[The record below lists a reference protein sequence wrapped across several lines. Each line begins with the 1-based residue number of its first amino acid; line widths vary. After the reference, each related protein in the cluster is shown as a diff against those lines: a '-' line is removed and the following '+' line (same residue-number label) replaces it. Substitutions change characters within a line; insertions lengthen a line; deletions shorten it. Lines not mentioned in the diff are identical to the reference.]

1 MWRNKKVIFVA
12 LMVVVIAASTAVVAF
27 AQTASDDQSQTPES
41 REAALLTKV
50 AAIYETNTGTAID
63 ADALTTAFSQA
74 QKEMATE
81 ALNTRLQNMVSNGK
95 LTQEQADQYK
105 QWLQSR
111 PDTSLTGPLGNG
123 LGGGMGWGRGGQGGG
138 PCR

>member
-1 MWRNKKVIFVA
+1 MWKHKKIILVT
-12 LMVVVIAASTAVVAF
+12 LLVVVIAASTAVVAF

-41 REAALLTKV
+41 READLLTKV

-63 ADALTTAFSQA
+63 VSALTTAFDQA

-81 ALNTRLQNMVSNGK
+81 AMNTRLQNLVTDGK

-105 QWLQSR
+105 TWLQAR
-111 PDTSLTGPLGNG
+111 PDTPLTGPLGNG